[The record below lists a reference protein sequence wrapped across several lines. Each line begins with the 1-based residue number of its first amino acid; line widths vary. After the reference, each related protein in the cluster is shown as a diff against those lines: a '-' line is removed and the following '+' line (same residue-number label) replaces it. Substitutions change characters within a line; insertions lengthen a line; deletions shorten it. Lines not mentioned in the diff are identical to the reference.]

1 MNNKYIDRS
10 RIVLKDLRDED
21 MVIDVLKAQTRRA
34 IEEATA
40 KNLLTEARLNKRL
53 TKLVPG
59 STEFLK
65 ILKNLSDLHKNWEE
79 LIELYKETSWSP
91 PEY

>member
-1 MNNKYIDRS
+1 MNNEYIDRS
-10 RIVLKDLRDED
+10 SIVLKELRDEE

-53 TKLVPG
+53 TKLIPG

-65 ILKNLSDLHKNWEE
+65 ILKTLSDLQKNWEE
-79 LIELYKETSWSP
+79 LMELYKETS
-91 PEY
+91 

>member
-1 MNNKYIDRS
+1 MNNEYIDRS
-10 RIVLKDLRDED
+10 RTVLKELRDEE

-53 TKLVPG
+53 RHYLIYKKTGRSLWSCIKKLHEVH
-59 STEFLK
+59 
-65 ILKNLSDLHKNWEE
+65 LSIQSKTN
-79 LIELYKETSWSP
+79 
-91 PEY
+91 